1 MIFELRYD
9 GGVKALLRG
18 DVGEEMEERIPKS
31 QTNPKALGRLELGM
45 IEQKESLHDRAW

>member
-1 MIFELRYD
+1 MIFELRSD

-31 QTNPKALGRLELGM
+31 QTKPKALGRLELGM
-45 IEQKESLHDRAW
+45 IEQKESPHDRAW